1 MFEALAKLLLVK
13 LVVGFRLSRI
23 AGQQTLHETLSCLF
37 KCLFKLLPATQAE
50 AINQLFDLNH
60 LNCSNL
66 ILY

>member
-23 AGQQTLHETLSCLF
+23 AGQQTLRETRS
-37 KCLFKLLPATQAE
+37 CLFKLLPATQPE
-50 AINQLFDLNH
+50 AVNQLFDLNH

>member
-23 AGQQTLHETLSCLF
+23 AGQQTLRETRS
-37 KCLFKLLPATQAE
+37 CLFKLLPATQAE
-50 AINQLFDLNH
+50 AINQLFDFNH